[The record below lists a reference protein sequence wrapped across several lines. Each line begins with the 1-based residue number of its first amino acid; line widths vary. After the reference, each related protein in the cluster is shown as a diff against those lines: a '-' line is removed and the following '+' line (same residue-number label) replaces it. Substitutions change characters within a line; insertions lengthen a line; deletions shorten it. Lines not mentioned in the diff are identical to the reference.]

1 MSGDIELPF
10 TRRHMVEAG
19 FGHHSAGAAN
29 TDSGGISARSIL
41 SPGEPGV
48 PACTGRRGMAM
59 RLAFFSEC
67 FAAACMNEAHI
78 RNSAF
83 GKVSM
88 SPRQYTHPIGQ
99 TKTCALPEKPA
110 ERVVC
115 QISQTNIRLTR
126 RFSRSALPARNRH
139 RGDPQLASEVRLA

>member
-1 MSGDIELPF
+1 MF
-10 TRRHMVEAG
+10 
-19 FGHHSAGAAN
+19 
-29 TDSGGISARSIL
+29 
-41 SPGEPGV
+41 
-48 PACTGRRGMAM
+48 
-59 RLAFFSEC
+59 

-88 SPRQYTHPIGQ
+88 SPRQYTHHIGQ

-139 RGDPQLASEVRLA
+139 RGDPQLASEVRLAWLSLRFCRTLSILADHSGGAISAFRGPLKGELSRLP